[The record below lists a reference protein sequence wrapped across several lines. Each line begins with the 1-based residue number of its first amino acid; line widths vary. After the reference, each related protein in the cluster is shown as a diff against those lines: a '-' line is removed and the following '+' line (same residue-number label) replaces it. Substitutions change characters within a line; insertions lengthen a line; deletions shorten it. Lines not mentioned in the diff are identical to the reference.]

1 MRPVSH
7 AWGRPALVVL
17 LAAIYALCFVAIKAG
32 LPLAPPL
39 LFAALRALLGGVALL
54 VLLVAL
60 RQPLLPTRGGWGWV
74 LGLALTTTTL
84 AFGAMFLSPGR
95 TGAGLAS
102 VLGNLQPLLVVILAA
117 PLLGEPVTPGKGV
130 ALALGAVGV
139 LLISAAA
146 LAGPDAYGLSGA
158 LLALTASASLAV
170 GSVLAARMGAQPRLL
185 ALTAWQLLLGGLPL
199 LAASL
204 VLESET
210 AITWSPAFIGL
221 LMFLA
226 VVGTAVPTPIWYGLL
241 RGGDVGRLAMG
252 LFLVPVFGLGLAAV
266 VFGERVGLTEGLG
279 IGLALAGTAVAMW
292 ESHRHPPPR
301 PTPTALPPMSAGP
314 VSAPI
319 GEGRAR

>member
-1 MRPVSH
+1 MSRP
-7 AWGRPALVVL
+7 WTRPALVVL

-32 LPLAPPL
+32 LPFAPPL
-39 LFAALRALLGGVALL
+39 RFAALRAGLGGLALL
-54 VLLVAL
+54 ALLAAL
-60 RQPLLPTRGGWGWV
+60 RQPLLPSRGGWGWV

-102 VLGNLQPLLVVILAA
+102 VLGNLQPLLIVALAA
-117 PLLGEPVTPGKGV
+117 LLLGEPVTPGKGV
-130 ALALGAVGV
+130 ALALGAAGV

-170 GSVLAARMGAQPRLL
+170 GSVLAARMGDQPRLL
-185 ALTAWQLLLGGLPL
+185 ALTAWQLLVGSVPL
-199 LAASL
+199 LGAVALLERDAAVS
-204 VLESET
+204 
-210 AITWSPAFIGL
+210 WSPTFIGL
-221 LMFLA
+221 LLFLA
-226 VVGTAVPTPIWYGLL
+226 VVGTAVPTPLWYWLV

-252 LFLVPVFGLGLAAV
+252 LFLVPVFGLALAAV

-301 PTPTALPPMSAGP
+301 PTPTALPPTSAGP